1 MIYNDRLG
9 EVMDLNTLIK
19 IIEKVG
25 RIEIEDIKITADE
38 LIINIPSA
46 PPIVIPQTPSI
57 KEKLAEEG
65 IIEIKDVPELDWEP
79 PVENILDI

>member
-25 RIEIEDIKITADE
+25 RIEIEDIK
-38 LIINIPSA
+38 S
-46 PPIVIPQTPSI
+46 PQM
-57 KEKLAEEG
+57 
-65 IIEIKDVPELDWEP
+65 
-79 PVENILDI
+79 N